1 MAVEGSFSF
10 LNLRKQHTNLKL
22 KLLFKIETQHPL
34 TEQNGSTKLLTI
46 DQIQI
51 VKDLTAIDQVQVAPY
66 TLLRS
71 SNLDRQTIQLH
82 KPTTDTQTRQ
92 NCLQN

>member
-1 MAVEGSFSF
+1 MRAKSS
-10 LNLRKQHTNLKL
+10 KQRCPALCLLKH
-22 KLLFKIETQHPL
+22 KTTL
-34 TEQNGSTKLLTI
+34 TEQNRSTKLLMI

-51 VKDLTAIDQVQVAPY
+51 VKDLTATDQVPVAPY

-71 SNLDRQTIQLH
+71 SNSDCQIMWLH

-92 NCLQN
+92 NCLRN